1 MTVPVPI
8 DKHFVLGKSGRAL
21 AFVSCKTWVGHG
33 LYVFDV
39 PYVVTTMVF
48 LTLPHGPTL
57 PTILVAFGVWSS
69 LQGLEADM
77 FVDFSKSRHKKEP
90 NCTPRVR
97 LLHLRRHRA
106 TTQVPFPGAFGGGL
120 RGVLLS

>member
-57 PTILVAFGVWSS
+57 RTFSVFFGVLSS
-69 LQGLEADM
+69 VEALDADM
-77 FVDFSKSRHKKEP
+77 FV
-90 NCTPRVR
+90 
-97 LLHLRRHRA
+97 
-106 TTQVPFPGAFGGGL
+106 GAFNTSIPRL
-120 RGVLLS
+120 A